1 MYKHIVRPLLSI
13 LSPEAAHKFV
23 LSCLSFVGSVPGG
36 RTAMKFLYSRKSPA
50 LSREEFGIT
59 FKNPIGL
66 AAGMDANGDMYNN
79 FAALGFGF
87 VEIGS
92 LTLEPY
98 RGNPKPRLFR
108 VPQKKAIVNRMG
120 SENKG
125 VKYAINHLRSDI
137 PDVVIAANIEASP
150 KSKKP
155 VSDYMKSFSLLY
167 DFVDMFTINISNPL
181 AGNTEKMQTLQ
192 FMSDVLDPILG
203 IRLLYDDYKPIL
215 VKISP
220 DIDHDHLAEIL
231 DWCML
236 SGIDGIVA
244 GNASRNIDLLELE
257 EGKKTR
263 FRNAAISG
271 APLFPKSLE
280 LVKFINKHT
289 KGRFPI
295 IGVGGIMT
303 PSQAKEMLDAGAS
316 LIEMYTG
323 FVYEGPK
330 IVKKTLKALSPSD

>member
-1 MYKHIVRPLLSI
+1 MKEDASGICGSFSHFLQSDATNVCYFLSNDGNIGTLVTLAAIWHRRKIRSIGLQQYSIQRHSLGHLGKSGILECDHATNADIETHFHGSLGFLHAAAKTVHHATI
-13 LSPEAAHKFV
+13 LSEIQVTQKAKQLIIGFAHMETH
-23 LSCLSFVGSVPGG
+23 G
-36 RTAMKFLYSRKSPA
+36 
-50 LSREEFGIT
+50 
-59 FKNPIGL
+59 
-66 AAGMDANGDMYNN
+66 
-79 FAALGFGF
+79 
-87 VEIGS
+87 
-92 LTLEPY
+92 
-98 RGNPKPRLFR
+98 
-108 VPQKKAIVNRMG
+108 Q
-120 SENKG
+120 
-125 VKYAINHLRSDI
+125 
-137 PDVVIAANIEASP
+137 IELASP
-150 KSKKP
+150 LHLTDEHFALLLIKGLVPIEVKSN
-155 VSDYMKSFSLLY
+155 FSHTNEMLVGGKQFLL
-167 DFVDMFTINISNPL
+167 NNCQL
-181 AGNTEKMQTLQ
+181 LLE
-192 FMSDVLDPILG
+192 IL
-203 IRLLYDDYKPIL
+203 
-215 VKISP
+215 
-220 DIDHDHLAEIL
+220 IDRGGVQPHHLAEIL